1 MISLAEGGSMDRP
14 GTTQDWRQGDL
25 LRGWRNN
32 PDSDAVGLNQG
43 RENRRGTDKTEA
55 IGKGK
60 V

>member
-1 MISLAEGGSMDRP
+1 MDRP